1 MSDIQEEQKRLYKRA
16 EENDKEN
23 LKYMSTEEA
32 LNQIKQ
38 RIMMHK
44 LDNTTSNENER
55 EKVIL
60 NYINELQDRIDK
72 ATDYIEQ
79 NTWEDDYGCF
89 VIDDEK
95 GILLNILKGDNK

>member
-23 LKYMSTEEA
+23 LQYMSTEEA

-38 RIMMHK
+38 RIMMHE
-44 LDNTTSNENER
+44 LDDTTSNENER

-60 NYINELQDRIDK
+60 NYINELQDRINK
-72 ATDYIEQ
+72 AIEYIKEKQELTDIDEVI
-79 NTWEDDYGCF
+79 NTT
-89 VIDDEK
+89 K
-95 GILLNILKGDNK
+95 LLNILKGDNK